1 MAIDTKHEE
10 LQSLRIDRSQRGESS
25 GEPPAWAKRYIL
37 VGIAVVVVLGLITL
51 AYRASSSDVPEV
63 EVVRAAAQSSSASD
77 AGSTVLTATGYI
89 VAHHTINV
97 NSKVTGRLAWI
108 GAEKGDRVKEGQVL
122 VRLEDQEFRANYEQA
137 KGALDNSRAYLQ
149 ELQHGSRPEEIQQ
162 AQHNLDEARAT
173 LANDKLTLDR
183 TRELAGSGVVS
194 RQQLDDA
201 TAKFEADQ
209 QRANSL
215 EKGFQLAKIGPRK
228 EEIARARGALQQA
241 EGQAAYAKSLL
252 DATLIRAPVTGT
264 ILERAAEK
272 GELVT
277 SGFASTAEGGP
288 QGLVVSLADL
298 NDLQVEL
305 DIAQDDF
312 ARLGP
317 RQKGVVSV
325 DSYPDLKW
333 DGIISE
339 ISPQANRAKATVQVK
354 VQILNPDAHLRP
366 DMNATV
372 KFLADESKHA
382 STQPQGVF
390 VPTPAIRDRNGK
402 KFVFVAFD
410 GKAVSRDVTVQAQ
423 RSGGVMVQGLN
434 GGEDV
439 ITSAPQDLKDGDKIK
454 IKGQS

>member
-1 MAIDTKHEE
+1 MPIDAKHED
-10 LQSLRIDRSQRGESS
+10 LQSLRIDRSVRTGGE
-25 GEPPAWAKRYIL
+25 GEPPAWARRYIL
-37 VGIAVVVVLGLITL
+37 IGIGLLVLLGVVAT
-51 AYRASSSDVPEV
+51 AYRLLSHDAPEV
-63 EVVRAAAQSSSASD
+63 QVVRASAQNSDIGGVVLSAS
-77 AGSTVLTATGYI
+77 GYI
-89 VAHHTINV
+89 VAHHKINL
-97 NSKVTGRLAWI
+97 NSKVTGRVKWI
-108 GAEKGDRVKEGQVL
+108 GVEKGDKVKEDQIL
-122 VRLEDQEFRANYEQA
+122 VRLEDDEFRAQYEQA
-137 KGALDNSRAYLQ
+137 RGAAENARAYLE
-149 ELQHGSRPEEIQQ
+149 ELQNGSRPEEIQQ

-173 LANDKLTLDR
+173 LVNDKLTLDR
-183 TRELAGSGVVS
+183 TRDLANQGVVS
-194 RQQLDDA
+194 KQSFDDA
-201 TAKFEADQ
+201 TAKFESDQ
-209 QRANSL
+209 QRVNSL
-215 EKGFQLAKIGPRK
+215 EKVFQLSKLGPRK
-228 EEIARARGALQQA
+228 EEIARARGAFQQA
-241 EGQAAYAKSLL
+241 QGQADYAKSLL
-252 DATLIRAPVTGT
+252 DATVIRAPVTGT

-317 RQKGVVSV
+317 RQKGVVTV
-325 DSYPDLKW
+325 DAYPDLKW
-333 DGIISE
+333 DGTIAE

-372 KFLADESKHA
+372 KFLADENKQT

-390 VPTPAIRDRNGK
+390 VPTAAIHDRDGK
-402 KFVFVAFD
+402 KFVFLAFD
-410 GKAVSRDVTVQAQ
+410 GKAVSREVKIQAQ
-423 RSGGVMVQGLN
+423 RSGGVLVQGLN

-439 ITSAPQDLKDGDKIK
+439 ITSAPQELKDGEKIK

>member
-1 MAIDTKHEE
+1 MPIDAKHED
-10 LQSLRIDRSQRGESS
+10 LQSLRIDRTARTGGE
-25 GEPPAWAKRYIL
+25 GEPPVWVRRYIL
-37 VGIAVVVVLGLITL
+37 IGIGLLVLLGVVAT
-51 AYRASSSDVPEV
+51 AYRLFSHDAPEVGVVRASAQSSDVGG
-63 EVVRAAAQSSSASD
+63 VVLSAS
-77 AGSTVLTATGYI
+77 GYI
-89 VAHHTINV
+89 VAHHKINL
-97 NSKVTGRLAWI
+97 NSKVTGRVQWI
-108 GAEKGDRVKEGQVL
+108 GVEKGDKVKEGQIL
-122 VRLEDQEFRANYEQA
+122 VRLEDDEFRAQYEQA
-137 KGALDNSRAYLQ
+137 KGAAENARAYLE
-149 ELQHGSRPEEIQQ
+149 ELQNGSRPEEIQQ

-173 LANDKLTLDR
+173 LADDQLTLDR
-183 TRELAGSGVVS
+183 TKDLWSQGVVS
-194 RQQLDDA
+194 KQALDDA
-201 TAKFEADQ
+201 TAKFGADQ
-209 QRANSL
+209 QRVNSL
-215 EKGFQLAKIGPRK
+215 DKAFQLWKLGPRK
-228 EEIARARGALQQA
+228 EEIARARGALEQA
-241 EGQAAYAKSLL
+241 QGQADYAKSLL

-317 RQKGVVSV
+317 KQKGVVTV
-325 DSYPDLKW
+325 DAYPDLKW
-333 DGIISE
+333 DGIIAE

-372 KFLADESKHA
+372 KFLADDTQHA
-382 STQPQGVF
+382 SAQPQGVF
-390 VPTPAIRDRNGK
+390 VPTAAIHERDGK
-402 KFVFVAFD
+402 KFVFLAFD
-410 GKAVSRDVTVQAQ
+410 GRAMSREVKIQAQ
-423 RSGGVMVQGLN
+423 RSGGVLVQGLD

-439 ITSAPQDLKDGDKIK
+439 ITSAPQDLKDREKIK